1 MWQPSNLTPEQ
12 KEERRL
18 VAVALL
24 QSGRMSQAQ
33 IARHL
38 GVSRRTISIWA
49 RHITEGGKDALRRR
63 VHPGRKPRLDAKQWQ
78 QVLDTLQQ
86 GAQAAGFP
94 TERWTL
100 SRIQSVILDQFG
112 VHYNAHYLSER
123 LHRLDWSVQEPAAP
137 ARERNDQLVE
147 AWLKGDWPRIKKSLS
162 NRCPDRLCR

>member
-1 MWQPSNLTPEQ
+1 MWQPRNLTPEQ

-18 VAVALL
+18 AAARLL
-24 QSGRMSQAQ
+24 QTGQSSHAH

-38 GVSRRTISIWA
+38 GVSRRTVIRWA
-49 RHITEGGKDALRRR
+49 NQLTAGGEEALCRR
-63 VHPGRKPRLDAKQWQ
+63 VPTGRKPRLDTQQWQ

-100 SRIQSVILDQFG
+100 SRIQSLILEQFG
-112 VHYNAHYLSER
+112 VHYNAHYLSKR
-123 LHRLDWSVQEPAAP
+123 LHHLDWSVQEPAAP

-147 AWLKGDWPRIKKSLS
+147 AWLKGDWHRIKKSLS
-162 NRCPDRLCR
+162 NRCPDRLCG